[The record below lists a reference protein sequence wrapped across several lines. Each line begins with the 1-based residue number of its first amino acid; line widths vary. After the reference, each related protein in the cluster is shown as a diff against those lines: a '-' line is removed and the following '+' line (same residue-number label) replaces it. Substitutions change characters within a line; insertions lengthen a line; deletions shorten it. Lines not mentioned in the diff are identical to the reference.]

1 MADGRTIKLSG
12 ERFEAAEI
20 LFRPELVLR
29 EQKGISE
36 MVFQVIQNAD
46 IDLRPRLYEH
56 IILSGG
62 TSMMLGFA
70 QRLQSDLEMMY
81 TKLVGP
87 KYSSKKVVLHIIL

>member
-1 MADGRTIKLSG
+1 MSG

-20 LFRPELVLR
+20 LFRPELIQR

-70 QRLQSDLEMMY
+70 QRLQADLERMY
-81 TKLVGP
+81 EKLVGP
-87 KYSSKKVVLHIIL
+87 LSSKKVESP

>member
-1 MADGRTIKLSG
+1 MADGKLLKLSG

-20 LFRPELVLR
+20 LFRPELIQR
-29 EQKGISE
+29 EQKGVSE

-46 IDLRPRLYEH
+46 IDLRPQLYEK

-70 QRLQSDLEMMY
+70 ERLQSDLEAMY
-81 TKLVGP
+81 AKLVGS
-87 KYSSKKVVLHIIL
+87 KSKKV

>member
-1 MADGRTIKLSG
+1 MADGKVLKLSG

-20 LFRPELVLR
+20 LFRPELIQR
-29 EQKGISE
+29 EQKGVSE

-46 IDLRPRLYEH
+46 IDLRPQLYEH

-70 QRLQSDLEMMY
+70 ERLQSDLEAMY
-81 TKLVGP
+81 AKLVGS
-87 KYSSKKVVLHIIL
+87 KSKKV